1 MSTQILNLT
10 PHEINI
16 GTASIKPFGV
26 VARVYVESISDGEFT
41 TASGT
46 TIPISHSYYGDVEN
60 LPNPM
65 PNTIYIVSA
74 LDAAIRQLKT
84 QDDWFLTT
92 KTGLAKRIVTLYDE
106 IIAAADFPV
115 SLPVRDVLNYS
126 SAAFMN
132 YVKLGC
138 NYITRK
144 FNVRH
149 SPTTVYSYGYNYS
162 NEALHEKAS
171 YPYTIDDFFAD
182 PLRKSLFV
190 IGCYN
195 YLHDVIDGKIK
206 PTKMTEAK
214 AETKPLTLQ
223 SATTLAAP
231 PIAPTIPI
239 TKTNTVSCSATKT
252 CAAYKPVPQSPAKP

>member
-1 MSTQILNLT
+1 MTDFERKITS
-10 PHEINI
+10 E
-16 GTASIKPFGV
+16 K
-26 VARVYVESISDGEFT
+26 
-41 TASGT
+41 
-46 TIPISHSYYGDVEN
+46 
-60 LPNPM
+60 
-65 PNTIYIVSA
+65 A

-115 SLPVRDVLNYS
+115 SLPVRDVLNYN

-162 NEALHEKAS
+162 NETIHEKAS

-252 CAAYKPVPQSPAKP
+252 CAAYKPVPQSSAKP

>member
-1 MSTQILNLT
+1 MTNLERKT
-10 PHEINI
+10 
-16 GTASIKPFGV
+16 
-26 VARVYVESISDGEFT
+26 ISEK
-41 TASGT
+41 
-46 TIPISHSYYGDVEN
+46 
-60 LPNPM
+60 
-65 PNTIYIVSA
+65 A

-92 KTGLAKRIVTLYDE
+92 KTGMAQRIVTLYNE

-115 SLPVRDVLNYS
+115 SLSVRDVLNYS

-144 FNVRH
+144 YNVRH
-149 SPTTVYSYGYNYS
+149 SPTTVYAYGYNYS
-162 NEALHEKAS
+162 NEVIHEKPS
-171 YPYTIDDFFAD
+171 YPLSFDDIFAD

-231 PIAPTIPI
+231 PIAPTVPL
-239 TKTNTVSCSATKT
+239 TKTNTVSCSAPQT
-252 CAAYKPVPQSPAKP
+252 CAAYQPIPNDPAKP

>member
-1 MSTQILNLT
+1 MTDFERKITS
-10 PHEINI
+10 E
-16 GTASIKPFGV
+16 K
-26 VARVYVESISDGEFT
+26 
-41 TASGT
+41 
-46 TIPISHSYYGDVEN
+46 
-60 LPNPM
+60 
-65 PNTIYIVSA
+65 A
-74 LDAAIRQLKT
+74 LDAAIRQLKI

-162 NEALHEKAS
+162 NEAIHEKAS

-223 SATTLAAP
+223 SATTRTHHSHHQNEHRFLFRHQNLRCLQTRAPESRKTVTQAQNPCPFQTPDAP
-231 PIAPTIPI
+231 PSYISIFI
-239 TKTNTVSCSATKT
+239 FI
-252 CAAYKPVPQSPAKP
+252 YKRY

>member
-1 MSTQILNLT
+1 MTDFERKITS
-10 PHEINI
+10 E
-16 GTASIKPFGV
+16 K
-26 VARVYVESISDGEFT
+26 
-41 TASGT
+41 
-46 TIPISHSYYGDVEN
+46 
-60 LPNPM
+60 
-65 PNTIYIVSA
+65 A

-84 QDDWFLTT
+84 QNDWYLTT

-132 YVKLGC
+132 YVELGC

-149 SPTTVYSYGYNYS
+149 SPTIVYSYGYDYCNG
-162 NEALHEKAS
+162 ALHEEAS

-182 PLRKSLFV
+182 PLRKTLFV

-195 YLHDVIDGKIK
+195 FLHDLIDL
-206 PTKMTEAK
+206 PR
-214 AETKPLTLQ
+214 
-223 SATTLAAP
+223 
-231 PIAPTIPI
+231 
-239 TKTNTVSCSATKT
+239 
-252 CAAYKPVPQSPAKP
+252 